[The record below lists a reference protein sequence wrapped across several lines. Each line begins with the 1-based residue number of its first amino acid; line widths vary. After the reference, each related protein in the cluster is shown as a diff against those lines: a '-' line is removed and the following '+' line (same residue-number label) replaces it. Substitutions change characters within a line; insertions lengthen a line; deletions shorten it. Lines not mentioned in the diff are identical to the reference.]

1 MKYIILLTTLI
12 CGLFA
17 SNVYADSNICSSQP
31 SLATGPFTYSYS
43 DGENVHINYNGCDF
57 TAPVSSI
64 SNVTYKKVGGMVFNT
79 GNPYKEPDKLTVW
92 PNNEVVYTPAQCASR
107 PPVLDKLFPNYWRQ
121 PNGNVY
127 AYYDGCE
134 YEAKGSP
141 SLEFHDGF
149 LSNWYPTGRVKP
161 SATGTGSGPSGT
173 GGGTGPVSPGAGS
186 TPSGSGGG
194 TGGSSGSTPVTGG
207 TGGTSGSS
215 SGSGGTGG
223 GLSDA
228 PLNFNYG
235 SGSSSGSGGTGGSSD
250 SSSGSGGGTPLIF
263 NYGNSSSPGS
273 KPGETTWTSTTP
285 LPAPVPYGEPTAAEI
300 KNYAK
305 DFFIYNRQCGSS
317 CLSYFNTT
325 GGMFTPV
332 TCQDLAFNLNVP
344 HKKPDCRSDDI
355 AWYDKAGNFIEFK
368 YPLTDKARHDI
379 INKLKEEFSPNSGS
393 SGNTPFY
400 PGVTPLPSGS
410 IPVEVTNSVPN
421 FFNLPGSSVPGYH
434 GPYTNL
440 DGLSPFTV
448 LTGIDTQLEFI
459 RPEIEG
465 FHKDYN
471 TGNGDVLNELHGFH
485 VDSNEYNSKLL
496 DRLNTDNLDSV
507 ANDSV
512 SKLSANLTGLL
523 NGQNVGGE
531 FAEASRLM
539 GQIGNGADSPLL
551 GKFLDKNL
559 IPIVDTHQCVMPVF
573 GRGTDWEFTLSSD
586 KWLKLKQILTFIMY
600 AYTFWC
606 LFEML
611 TNTGD
616 RK

>member
-1 MKYIILLTTLI
+1 MKIIALIILLTTGLI
-12 CGLFA
+12 SFNA
-17 SNVYADSNICSSQP
+17 SALVTVDN
-31 SLATGPFTYSYS
+31 FT
-43 DGENVHINYNGCDF
+43 
-57 TAPVSSI
+57 
-64 SNVTYKKVGGMVFNT
+64 
-79 GNPYKEPDKLTVW
+79 
-92 PNNEVVYTPAQCASR
+92 YTPAQCAAR
-107 PPVLDKLFPNYWRQ
+107 PPLLDVSMSSYWDAPDGQ
-121 PNGNVY
+121 TY

-134 YEAKGSP
+134 YMAHGLGVVIP
-141 SLEFHDGF
+141 DGYF
-149 LSNWYPTGRVKP
+149 SSWYPTGRVKP
-161 SATGTGSGPSGT
+161 G
-173 GGGTGPVSPGAGS
+173 
-186 TPSGSGGG
+186 SGSGSSGGGSTGGSSGGSSGSGG
-194 TGGSSGSTPVTGG
+194 TGGSSGSTPVTGWDSG
-207 TGGTSGSS
+207 NTGGSGWS
-215 SGSGGTGG
+215 SGG
-223 GLSDA
+223 
-228 PLNFNYG
+228 
-235 SGSSSGSGGTGGSSD
+235 SSGSGGTGGSSGG
-250 SSSGSGGGTPLIF
+250 SSGSGGTGGSSGGDGGLNF
-263 NYGNSSSPGS
+263 NYGSGWGLHSTPGS

-285 LPAPVPYGEPTAAEI
+285 LPAPVPYGEPTSAEI

-379 INKLKEEFSPNSGS
+379 INKLKEEFSPNLGS

-410 IPVEVTNSVPN
+410 IPVEVTNPVPN

-448 LTGIDTQLEFI
+448 LTGILDIQVGTDMVQNQTLSELK
-459 RPEIEG
+459 G
-465 FHKDYN
+465 FHNDF
-471 TGNGDVLNELHGFH
+471 NE
-485 VDSNEYNSKLL
+485 
-496 DRLNTDNLDSV
+496 RLNTDNLDSM
-507 ANDSV
+507 AKDSA

-551 GKFLDKNL
+551 GKFLEKNI

-606 LFEML
+606 LFDML

>member
-12 CGLFA
+12 CGLFV

-31 SLATGPFTYSYS
+31 SSASGPFTYNYS

-57 TAPVSSI
+57 TAPASSI

-107 PPVLDKLFPNYWRQ
+107 PPLLDVSMSSYWDAPDGQ
-121 PNGNVY
+121 TY
-127 AYYDGCE
+127 SYYDGCE
-134 YEAKGSP
+134 YMAHGLGVVIP
-141 SLEFHDGF
+141 DGYF
-149 LSNWYPTGRVKP
+149 SSWYPTGRVKP
-161 SATGTGSGPSGT
+161 SVTGTGSGSVGTGSGNGPVGPGT
-173 GGGTGPVSPGAGS
+173 GGGTGSGNG
-186 TPSGSGGG
+186 SGSVGS
-194 TGGSSGSTPVTGG
+194 GGSSGSTSVTGG

-223 GLSDA
+223 GLSDTS
-228 PLNFNYG
+228 LNFNYG
-235 SGSSSGSGGTGGSSD
+235 GSTGSTG
-250 SSSGSGGGTPLIF
+250 
-263 NYGNSSSPGS
+263 
-273 KPGETTWTSTTP
+273 KPGETVHTFPSPPFIYTP
-285 LPAPVPYGEPTAAEI
+285 PGEVSEREVL
-300 KNYAK
+300 NYMK
-305 DFFIYNRQCGSS
+305 DFFIYNKECGSS
-317 CLSYFNTT
+317 CINYFNKNN
-325 GGMFTPV
+325 PLPKPLS
-332 TCQDLAFNLNVP
+332 CEDLAFNLNVP
-344 HKKPDCRSDDI
+344 HKKPDCSSDDI
-355 AWYDKAGNFIEFK
+355 AWYDNNGNFIQFK
-368 YPLTDKARHDI
+368 YGLTDKAHHDF
-379 INKLKEEFSPNSGS
+379 INKLKDDFLIGGGNGSFNTKLSPSHN
-393 SGNTPFY
+393 
-400 PGVTPLPSGS
+400 LD
-410 IPVEVTNSVPN
+410 PV
-421 FFNLPGSSVPGYH
+421 
-434 GPYTNL
+434 YTNRL
-440 DGLSPFTV
+440 FPQFYSNKTPYDIMSYNNMALTNIDKGTFLNGLS
-448 LTGIDTQLEFI
+448 LDAILSELQQ
-459 RPEIEG
+459 
-465 FHKDYN
+465 
-471 TGNGDVLNELHGFH
+471 LHG
-485 VDSNEYNSKLL
+485 DSNDFNYKLLSRPSIGNNESGYGDGVLSELQQFHHDSNDYNSKLL

-512 SKLSANLTGLL
+512 SKLSASLTGLL

-551 GKFLDKNL
+551 GKFLDKNI

-573 GRGTDWEFTLSSD
+573 GRGTQWEFTLSSD

>member
-1 MKYIILLTTLI
+1 MKYIILLTMLI
-12 CGLFA
+12 CGVFA

-31 SLATGPFTYSYS
+31 SVASGPFTYSYS

-57 TAPVSSI
+57 TGPVSSI
-64 SNVTYKKVGGMVFNT
+64 SNVTYKKVSGMVFNT
-79 GNPYKEPDKLTVW
+79 GNLYKEPDKLTAW
-92 PNNEVVYTPAQCASR
+92 PNNEVVYTPAQCAAR
-107 PPVLDKLFPNYWRQ
+107 PPLIDVSMSSYWDGPDGQ
-121 PNGNVY
+121 VY

-134 YEAKGSP
+134 YMSYGIGVIFPDRYFGS
-141 SLEFHDGF
+141 
-149 LSNWYPTGRVKP
+149 WRPTGRAKP
-161 SATGTGSGPSGT
+161 SVTGTGSGPSGT
-173 GGGTGPVSPGAGS
+173 GGGTGPVGPGAGS

-285 LPAPVPYGEPTAAEI
+285 LPAPVPYGEPTSAEI

-379 INKLKEEFSPNSGS
+379 INKLKSEFSSDSLP

-410 IPVEVTNSVPN
+410 LPVEVTNPVPN

-448 LTGIDTQLEFI
+448 LTGILDVQVGTDMAQNQTLSELK
-459 RPEIEG
+459 G
-465 FHKDYN
+465 FHNDF
-471 TGNGDVLNELHGFH
+471 NE
-485 VDSNEYNSKLL
+485 
-496 DRLNTDNLDSV
+496 RLNTDNLDST
-507 ANDSV
+507 AKDSV

-531 FAEASRLM
+531 FSEASRLM

-551 GKFLDKNL
+551 GKFLEKNI

-606 LFEML
+606 LFDML